1 MTDVLKIS
9 KTFQALSKFSPRRCC
24 TKHDVENKIMKQSF
38 MCHLHVLGL
47 TSNISCIDLK
57 SYVLWRGECECRLC
71 EVRLVFFFVS
81 PRHFFFN
88 WQDRFQ
94 SFFNNV
100 SARLQTMRGSDVIL

>member
-57 SYVLWRGECECRLC
+57 VTYFGVVNVNVGF
-71 EVRLVFFFVS
+71 VRC
-81 PRHFFFN
+81 N
-88 WQDRFQ
+88 
-94 SFFNNV
+94 
-100 SARLQTMRGSDVIL
+100 